1 MATAILVRKGDS
13 YVNGQYVMN
22 IYMYAGDAHASF
34 SIKTPK
40 GSYTG
45 SFTSTEDG
53 YFYATRELLVRV
65 KLTNNTVVLS
75 W

>member
-1 MATAILVRKGDS
+1 
-13 YVNGQYVMN
+13 MN

-34 SIKTPK
+34 SIKTQK

>member
-13 YVNGQYVMN
+13 YVNGEYVMS

-45 SFTSTEDG
+45 SFTSAVDG
-53 YFYATRELLVRV
+53 YFYASRDLLVRV